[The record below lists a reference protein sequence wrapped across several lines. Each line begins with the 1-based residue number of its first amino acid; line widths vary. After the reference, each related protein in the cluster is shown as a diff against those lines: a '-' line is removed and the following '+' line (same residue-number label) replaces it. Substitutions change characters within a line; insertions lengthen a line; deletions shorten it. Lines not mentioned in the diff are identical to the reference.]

1 MVVFHVRIEG
11 SVAGF
16 IGVSIA
22 TALMASSFGLLVAA
36 LGNSPATARG
46 ITTLAILMMVML
58 GGGWVP
64 TFIFPGWLQRA
75 TKIVPVR
82 WAIDGLD
89 GAPWRGLGLESAIL
103 PIAILLGFAVLFGAV
118 ALARFKW
125 EEA

>member
-1 MVVFHVRIEG
+1 
-11 SVAGF
+11 
-16 IGVSIA
+16 
-22 TALMASSFGLLVAA
+22 MASTFGLLVAA

-64 TFIFPGWLQRA
+64 VFIFPEWLQQA
-75 TKIVPVR
+75 TKVVPVR

-89 GAPWRGLGLESAIL
+89 GATWRGLPFENAVA
-103 PIAILLGFAVLFGAV
+103 PIAILLGFAALFGSI

-125 EEA
+125 EEQ